1 VLKGLVNFVRR
12 RWVVSAFGVVALAL
26 LIWFAGPLLGVAGHE
41 PLASEPARA
50 LSIAVLVVAWVLYLV
65 VAHLRA
71 RKSNQAMLE
80 AIAEPTAQPAETTDQ
95 VQSREEVAELQQR
108 FDEAL
113 GVLKRARLGK
123 EEGGQY
129 LYQLPWYLIIGPPG
143 AGKTTALMNC
153 GLRFPLGDGAGGAG
167 KVRGVGGT
175 RNCDWWF
182 TDEAVLLDT
191 AGRYTTQDSQAEVD
205 RSAWRGFLSLLKKHR
220 RRRPVNGVLVA
231 VSVADLLQQTETEI
245 TAHTRAIKQ
254 RIQELHEELGIRFP
268 VYVLFTKCDLLAG
281 FVEFFDDLGQEGRG
295 QVWGVTFPA
304 ETVDRTELAVAQY
317 ADELTALEQ
326 RLQARVTERL
336 QTERDLRRRDAIY
349 GFPRQLASLRSLT
362 ERFVAEVFQPTR
374 FETPPMLRGVYLTSG
389 TQEGAPIDRLMGTLA
404 GTFGIPRES
413 LARFSGAGRSY
424 FLSRLFREVVFRE
437 AGLAG
442 TDLRAQTRQLWL
454 QRGAYAGA
462 LLLSLLIG
470 AGWLVSYSRNEAFVA
485 RVEGAA
491 NEAQARLDALAP
503 GERDLGRLLPALN
516 ALRDLPAGYGNRDGT
531 PWLMGLGLYQ
541 GHKLGAQARAGYFRG
556 LGDVL
561 LPALMARM
569 EEQLRRGD
577 QNLELLHET
586 LKVYL
591 MLGDHERFD
600 PESVEAW
607 VLLDWQQ
614 TLPRDLGAERRADLE
629 GHLSALV
636 ANFPETLPVP
646 LDQAVIAHARATLG
660 RVPLAARVYARIKM
674 SAPSRQVPEFRV
686 ADVVGRDAAV
696 AFARKS
702 GEPLTKGVPG
712 LYTVK
717 GYRQAFQP
725 QVPLVAADLLK
736 EGWVV
741 GAESLETLDLQKA
754 RQFETDVRE
763 LYFKDYVK
771 HWEGLLADLDVVGFT
786 SLRQGVDVL
795 AVLGGRDSPMKKL
808 LTAVAAETTL
818 EDPAAGKAAVQV
830 AEAAATAAGG
840 VTGRLAQILKGAA
853 SESDKVLP
861 APAAAGTLVDQRFA
875 DLHRLVKADGGA
887 APIDGVIGLFDE
899 AYVQL
904 NAVSGALDRGAT
916 ALDAASQQGAGA
928 ALAKLKTAA
937 SRQPAPLAAW
947 MKSVAD
953 NSAGLTLGSARSH
966 VTAVWNTQVLPFC
979 QRATAGRYPFT
990 RGSSQDVT
998 LDDFARLFGPGGL
1011 IDAFF
1016 QKYLN
1021 AFVDT
1026 TQKTWQWRVAGDAG
1040 LGTSPAVL
1048 VQFQHA
1054 AEIKEAF
1061 FSGGATPST
1070 RFQLRPISM
1079 DATIE
1084 RFSMDLDGQQVAY
1097 SHGPARA
1104 SALVW
1109 PGPAGAGQVTIEMSP
1124 PAVTGSSAV
1133 TYNGP
1138 WAWFRL
1144 LDQSRIQPLGQPE
1157 EFRVTFS
1164 LGGRSAVFSLLANSV
1179 SNPFRLPALGAF
1191 SCPEKL

>member
-1 VLKGLVNFVRR
+1 MAIVNLLLSQRS
-12 RWVVSAFGVVALAL
+12 VSALGVVALCL
-26 LIWFAGPLLGVAGHE
+26 LIWLAGPLLAIAGHE
-41 PLASEPARA
+41 PLASPFARGIA
-50 LSIAVLVVAWVLYLV
+50 IAVVVAGWALYLLV
-65 VAHLRA
+65 GRLRA
-71 RKSNQAMLE
+71 RKRNQAMLE
-80 AIAEPTAQPAETTDQ
+80 AIAEPAAQPAETSDQ
-95 VQSREEVAELQQR
+95 RQSREEVAELQQR

-113 GVLKRARLGK
+113 GVLKNARLGK

-143 AGKTTALMNC
+143 AGKTTALVNC
-153 GLRFPLGDGAGGAG
+153 GLRFPLGDRVGSEG

-205 RSAWRGFLSLLKKHR
+205 RSAWRGFLALLKKHR
-220 RRRPVNGVLVA
+220 RQRPLNGVLVA

-254 RIQELHEELGIRFP
+254 RIQELHQELGIRFP

-281 FVEFFDDLGQEGRG
+281 FVEFFDELGQEGRG
-295 QVWGVTFPA
+295 QVWGVTFPP
-304 ETVDRTELAVAQY
+304 ETVDRTDQAVTRFPA
-317 ADELTALEQ
+317 ELTALELRIHA
-326 RLQARVTERL
+326 RLTERL
-336 QTERDLRRRDAIY
+336 QSERDLRRRDAIY
-349 GFPRQLASLRSLT
+349 GFPRQLANLRPLA
-362 ERFVAEVFQPTR
+362 ERFVSEVFQPTR
-374 FETPPMLRGVYLTSG
+374 FETPPMLRGVYFTSG

-413 LARFSGAGRSY
+413 VARFSGAGRSY
-424 FLSRLFREVVFRE
+424 FLSRLFREVIFRE

-454 QRGAYAGA
+454 RRGAYATA
-462 LLLSLLIG
+462 VLLTLLIG
-470 AGWLVSYSRNEAFVA
+470 AGWLLSYSRNDVFVSRLEAA
-485 RVEGAA
+485 GK
-491 NEAQARLDALAP
+491 EAQARLDSLAP
-503 GERDLGRLLPALN
+503 GERNVARLLPALN
-516 ALRDLPAGYGNRDGT
+516 ALRDLPGGYGDRKGT

-541 GHKLGAQARAGYFRG
+541 GQKLGGQARAAYFRG

-569 EEQLRRGD
+569 EDRLRGGE
-577 QNLELLHET
+577 QNLELLYET

-591 MLGDHERFD
+591 MLGDRDHFD
-600 PESVEAW
+600 ADGVEAW

-614 TLPRDLGAERRADLE
+614 SLPRDLGAERRADLE
-629 GHLSALV
+629 GHLGALV
-636 ANFPETLPVP
+636 ANFPNALPIP
-646 LDQAVIAHARATLG
+646 LDQALIAHARATLG
-660 RVPLAARVYARIKM
+660 RVPLAARVYARVKIA
-674 SAPSRQVPEFRV
+674 APSRQVPEFRV
-686 ADVVGRDAAV
+686 ADAAGRDAAV

-712 LYTVK
+712 LYTVR
-717 GYRQAFQP
+717 GYRQAFLP

-741 GAESLETLDLQKA
+741 GTDALATLDAQKG
-754 RQFETDVRE
+754 RQLEADVRE
-763 LYFKDYVK
+763 LYFKDYVR
-771 HWEGLLADLDVVGFT
+771 HWEALLTDLDVVGFT

-808 LTAVAAETTL
+808 LLTVAAETTL
-818 EDPAAGKAAVQV
+818 EDPAADKATTEAV
-830 AEAAATAAGG
+830 EAASSGIGG
-840 VTGRLAQILKGAA
+840 VAGRLSQLLQGAA
-853 SESDKVLP
+853 SDRDPGAAAP
-861 APAAAGTLVDQRFA
+861 APAGTLVDQRFA
-875 DLHRLVKADGGA
+875 DLHRAVKGDAGA
-887 APIDGVIGLFDE
+887 TPIDGVVALFDE
-899 AYVQL
+899 AHVQL
-904 NAVSGALDRGAT
+904 NALAGALDRGAT
-916 ALDAASQQGAGA
+916 ALDAASQQGAGG
-928 ALAKLKTAA
+928 ALAKLKGAA

-947 MKSVAD
+947 MTSVAD

-966 VTAVWNTQVLPFC
+966 VAAVWNAQVLPFC
-979 QRATAGRYPFT
+979 QRATAGRYPFR

-1026 TQKTWQWRVAGDAG
+1026 TQKTWQWRVAGDTG
-1040 LGTSPAVL
+1040 LGTSPEVL
-1048 VQFQHA
+1048 RQFQHA

-1061 FSGGATPST
+1061 FSGGTTPST

-1084 RFSMDLDGQQVAY
+1084 RFTLDLDGQQLAY

-1104 SALVW
+1104 TALIW
-1109 PGPAGAGQVTIEMSP
+1109 PGPAGAGQVTFEMSP
-1124 PAVTGSSAV
+1124 ATDIGPSAV
-1133 TYNGP
+1133 TFNGP

-1164 LGGRSAVFSLLANSV
+1164 LGGRSVVFSLLANSV
-1179 SNPFRLPALGAF
+1179 SNPFRLPALNAF